1 MKPQKSAVAAK
12 YEFDNRARKAGEM
25 VSEYVAVLKH
35 LATDYK
41 FNNAMRLE
49 RLRDWFR
56 LFEELP
62 FDRAVAKYI
71 AIEQSN
77 KGC

>member
-1 MKPQKSAVAAK
+1 MSQ
-12 YEFDNRARKAGEM
+12 
-25 VSEYVAVLKH
+25 YVALLKH

-62 FDRAVAKYI
+62 FDIAVAKYI

-77 KGC
+77 KDVEALQGG